1 MYLVPTICLCL
12 RLALWSG
19 HPVGWALVGRHER
32 DGVLFHLN
40 WKARVLHISSLFE
53 TTQGLSI
60 LLVKL
65 KNNFKDNKLS
75 VGDGLRPWILRGISE
90 LSSF

>member
-12 RLALWSG
+12 CGALWSG
-19 HPVGWALVGRHER
+19 HLEGWALVGRHER

-40 WKARVLHISSLFE
+40 WKAVALHISSLFE
-53 TTQGLSI
+53 TIQGLSI

-65 KNNFKDNKLS
+65 KNNCSKIISCQLGMAS
-75 VGDGLRPWILRGISE
+75 GRGY
-90 LSSF
+90 